1 MELSVLTPPLVEQAL
16 RAWRQAQDPPAE
28 LYTLHFLD
36 DTSHNSPIERDID
49 LHQHVL
55 ELATGELQRYRK
67 IEGLL
72 TVDPASAS
80 RQELYTAI
88 AEDFRHG
95 NTELEAWS
103 ALCHRYLASVAISPD
118 EWASAAHVVPR
129 QFRRRVNTGI
139 ELLTDLLRQTEA
151 RAHQAQINHRLHMH
165 LPLPD
170 YAQLFGVEPLSAHLT
185 ALLTQENGPAL
196 ISIEGIGGIGKTT
209 LAQATAH
216 HLIGQTELGGVAWIS
231 ARHERLD
238 ERGALVTLDNPVR
251 SLADIVARLARQLGQ
266 EHLAGL
272 STQEK
277 LARLKPLLDHKPHLI
292 VVDNLETLA
301 DSEQLLPA
309 LRPLAGTSR
318 FLFTS
323 RHTLQHFPYVHC
335 LPVPELSFA
344 HSQALIAS
352 ELERRGNRS
361 ALADAS
367 MRQIYNAI
375 GGLPLALKLVAAQM
389 RCLPLAHILASLA
402 RPTDRHTEAVYT
414 YIYWRTWQ
422 LLTDPARQLL
432 LAMLPVSPDGEDT
445 AWIYGN
451 SHLPAPVF
459 EQALS
464 QLLDYSL
471 LETAG
476 DVQNPLYRLHRLTAT
491 FLQSE
496 ILNHWGNNAD
506 DRVHNGVDL

>member
-1 MELSVLTPPLVEQAL
+1 MELTTLAPPLVERAL

-36 DTSHNSPIERDID
+36 DASHTSPLERGID
-49 LHQHVL
+49 LHQRVL
-55 ELATGELQRYRK
+55 ELAIGELQRYRS
-67 IEGLL
+67 IEGLPA
-72 TVDPASAS
+72 VDPLSAS
-80 RQELYTAI
+80 RQVLYAAI
-88 AEDFRHG
+88 ADDFSHG

-103 ALCHRYLASVAISPD
+103 ALCCRYLVPVAISPD

-139 ELLTDLLRQTEA
+139 ELLRQTEA
-151 RAHQAQINHRLHMH
+151 RAHQAQLNHRLRTR
-165 LPLPD
+165 LPTPD
-170 YAQLFGVEPLSAHLT
+170 YAQLFGAQTLIAHLT
-185 ALLTQENGPAL
+185 ALLTRENGPAM

-216 HLIGQTELGGVAWIS
+216 HLIEHIELGGVAWIS

-238 ERGALVTLDNPVR
+238 ERGALVTLDNPAR
-251 SLADIVARLARQLGQ
+251 SLDDIVARLARQLGQ

-272 STQEK
+272 ATQEK

-301 DSEQLLPA
+301 DSAQLLPA

-323 RHTLQHFPYVHC
+323 RHTLQHFSYVHC

-361 ALADAS
+361 VLADAS
-367 MRQIYNAI
+367 MRQIYNVI

-389 RCLPLAHILASLA
+389 RRLPLAHILANLA
-402 RPTDRHTEAVYT
+402 RPADRHTEAVYT

-432 LAMLPVSPDGEDT
+432 LVMLPVSPDGEDT

-451 SHLPAPVF
+451 SGLPAPIF
-459 EQALS
+459 DQALS

-471 LETAG
+471 LETTG
-476 DVQNPLYRLHRLTAT
+476 DIQNPLYRLHRLTAT

-496 ILNHWGNNAD
+496 ILNHWGNDTD
-506 DRVHNGVDL
+506 DCVHNGADR

>member
-1 MELSVLTPPLVEQAL
+1 MELSTLTPPLVEQAL

-36 DTSHNSPIERDID
+36 DASHTSPLERGID
-49 LHQHVL
+49 LHQRVL
-55 ELATGELQRYRK
+55 GLATGELRRHRR
-67 IEGLL
+67 IEGLP
-72 TVDPASAS
+72 TVDPVSAS
-80 RQELYTAI
+80 RQELYAAI
-88 AEDFRHG
+88 ADDFSHG

-103 ALCHRYLASVAISPD
+103 ALCHRYLASVTISPD

-139 ELLTDLLRQTEA
+139 DLLTDLLRQTEA
-151 RAHQAQINHRLHMH
+151 RAHQAQINHRLRMH
-165 LPLPD
+165 LPPPD
-170 YAQLFGVEPLSAHLT
+170 YAQLFGAQTLFAHLT
-185 ALLTQENGPAL
+185 ALLTRENGPAL

-216 HLIGQTELGGVAWIS
+216 HLIEQTGLGGVAWIS

-238 ERGALVTLDNPVR
+238 ERGALVTLDNPAR
-251 SLADIVARLARQLGQ
+251 SLDDIVARLARQLGQ

-277 LARLKPLLDHKPHLI
+277 LGRLKPLLDHKLHLI
-292 VVDNLETLA
+292 VVDNLETFA
-301 DSEQLLPA
+301 DSERLLPA

-361 ALADAS
+361 VLADSS

-389 RCLPLAHILASLA
+389 RRLPLAHILASLA
-402 RPTDRHTEAVYT
+402 RPTDRYTEAVYT

-432 LAMLPVSPDGEDT
+432 LALLPISPDGEDT
-445 AWIYGN
+445 AWIYEN
-451 SHLPAPVF
+451 SNLPASTF
-459 EQALS
+459 QQALS

-471 LETAG
+471 LETTGAIH
-476 DVQNPLYRLHRLTAT
+476 NPIYRLHRLTAT

-496 ILNHWGNNAD
+496 ILNHWGNDTD
-506 DRVHNGVDL
+506 DYLHSGVDR